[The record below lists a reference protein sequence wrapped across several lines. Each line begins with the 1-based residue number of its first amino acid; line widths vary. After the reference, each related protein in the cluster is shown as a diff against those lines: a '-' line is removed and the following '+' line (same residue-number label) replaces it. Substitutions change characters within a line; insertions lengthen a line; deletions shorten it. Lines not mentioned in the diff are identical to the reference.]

1 MTSSRKP
8 RPHGRGIAPFPP
20 HFVGRELVR
29 RLLLLG
35 LACQAV
41 VSCASGT
48 TPAAA
53 APSTGGTAAAISN
66 IVNEEIAAGHLPGAV
81 VVLSIGDRIVLRQA
95 YGQRALMPDTR
106 PTRIDTIYDA
116 ASLTK
121 VMATAIAIEQLV
133 ERGQIDLDRPA
144 ATYWPAFAAN
154 GKGAITVREL
164 MTHYAGLPAGIPTR
178 GWSGSEGALQAITA
192 LRPVAP
198 AGTRFN
204 YSDVDFIVLG
214 EIVHRVSGETLD
226 VYSAK
231 HIFQPLGMRDTT
243 FLPPPSL
250 LNRIAPADVEGADLR
265 WGEVQDPIAY
275 RMGGVAGHAGVFTT
289 ADDLTKLAQMMLAG
303 GKNVLKPASVAAMTT
318 PQSPPG
324 GAALRGLGWD
334 INSPYSVWF
343 APSFST
349 RSYGHTGYT
358 GTAIW
363 IDPETRT
370 FLIVLT
376 NRLHPDGKGDILPM
390 LRRIAQ
396 VAGAAARGGGQAHVL
411 SGVDVLEAYG
421 FRQLSGRRVGL
432 ITNRSA
438 RDLQGRRTADVL
450 HQAAGPQL
458 VALFSPEHGLEAS
471 SEGRIDSSRD
481 SATGLP
487 VFSLYGKTMRPTSD
501 MLAGLDA
508 LVFDMQDVGTR
519 YYTYPTTMAYA
530 MEAAAR
536 DKVDF
541 FVLDRP
547 DPLTASTVQGPVLD
561 ADLVSFITYLPLPV
575 RHGMTL
581 AELARLFN
589 AEKQLGAKLHVITM
603 RRYLRPMWFDQTGFS
618 WVPPS
623 PNLRTL
629 DQAILYPGVGM
640 IEGANVSVG
649 RGTDMP
655 FEVVGAPWIDGK
667 ALADLLNT
675 RGIAGVRIEATTFT
689 PRQWVY
695 PGQPCG
701 GIRLTPTDRNRL
713 DTPLLGL
720 ELMAA
725 LWRLYG
731 GQFQID
737 RTLGLL
743 GSRASLEAVK
753 AGGDPREIARSW
765 APGLQA
771 FMATRQKHLL
781 Y

>member
-1 MTSSRKP
+1 
-8 RPHGRGIAPFPP
+8 
-20 HFVGRELVR
+20 V
-29 RLLLLG
+29 LLLG
-35 LACQAV
+35 MLCHTV
-41 VSCASGT
+41 VACASST

-53 APSTGGTAAAISN
+53 APPVANPSSIGAAQAISN

-81 VVLSIGDRIVLRQA
+81 VVLGINDKIVLRQA
-95 YGQRALMPDTR
+95 YGQRALMPALK
-106 PTRIDTIYDA
+106 PTTMDTIYDA

-121 VMATAIAIEQLV
+121 VMVTAVAIEQLV

-144 ATYWPAFAAN
+144 AAYWPAFANN
-154 GKGAITVREL
+154 GKANITVRQL
-164 MTHYAGLPAGIPTR
+164 LTHYAALPAGIPTR
-178 GWSGSEGALQAITA
+178 GWSGTEGALDTIAA
-192 LRPVAP
+192 LKPVAP
-198 AGTRFN
+198 AGTRFV

-214 EIVHRVSGETLD
+214 EIVRRVSGEPLD
-226 VYSAK
+226 AYAAK

-243 FLPPPSL
+243 FLPTAAL
-250 LNRIAPADVEGADLR
+250 RERIAPADVEGAELR
-265 WGEVQDPIAY
+265 WGEVQDPTAY
-275 RMGGVAGHAGVFTT
+275 RMGGVSGNAGVFTT
-289 ADDLTKLAQMMLAG
+289 ADDLTKFAEMMLAG
-303 GKNVLKPASVAAMTT
+303 GKGVLKPASIAAMTQ

-334 INSPYSVWF
+334 IDSPYAVWF
-343 APSFST
+343 APSFSP

-376 NRLHPDGKGDILPM
+376 NRLHPDGRGDILPM
-390 LRRIAQ
+390 LRRISE
-396 VAGAAARGGGQAHVL
+396 VAGAAARGGQAHVL
-411 SGVDVLEAYG
+411 SGIDVLEAYG
-421 FRQLSGRRVGL
+421 FRQLAGRRVGL

-438 RDLQGRRTADVL
+438 RDSAGRRTADVL
-450 HQAAGPQL
+450 HQAAGPRL
-458 VALFSPEHGLEAS
+458 VALFSPEHGLDAS
-471 SEGRIDSSRD
+471 AEGKIASGRD
-481 SATGLP
+481 AATGLP
-487 VFSLYGKTMRPTSD
+487 VLSLYGSTMRPTSD

-508 LVFDMQDVGTR
+508 LVFDMQDVGAR

-547 DPLTASTVQGPVLD
+547 DPINASIVQGAVLD
-561 ADLVSFITYLPLPV
+561 PDLVSFITYLPLPV

-589 AEKQLGAKLHVITM
+589 AEKQLGTRLHVIAM
-603 RRYLRPMWFDQTGFS
+603 RRYQRALWFDQTGFA

-629 DQAILYPGVGM
+629 DQAILYPAVGM
-640 IEGANVSVG
+640 IEAANVSVG
-649 RGTDMP
+649 RGTDAP
-655 FEVVGAPWIDGK
+655 FELVGAPWIDGK
-667 ALADLLNT
+667 ALADALNT
-675 RGIAGVRIEATTFT
+675 RAIPGVRIEATTFT
-689 PRQWVY
+689 PREWVY
-695 PGQPCG
+695 PGQACG
-701 GIRLTPTDRNRL
+701 GIRITLTDRNRL
-713 DTPLLGL
+713 DSPLLGV

-731 GQFQID
+731 SQFQID
-737 RTLGLL
+737 RTVSML

-753 AGGDPREIARSW
+753 AGGDPRDIARSW
-765 APGLQA
+765 GPGLDDFLQL
-771 FMATRQKHLL
+771 RRKHLL